1 MYKVKTIILVKA
13 MVDFESQQ
21 LLLNNNGSWFF
32 CSGVHDKFSWFG
44 RLRRLC
50 VKLMGMGFCRVGF
63 CTWVVDG
70 ALMGVL
76 RNLLFYVT
84 IAASPN
90 TLNLMFV
97 GEEKNCIGTHVH
109 ICTNKYINLKSHNLT
124 QIPIYYLIFIKKKKK
139 SYLGKIIHKV
149 GLLCAWST
157 MLCH

>member
-1 MYKVKTIILVKA
+1 
-13 MVDFESQQ
+13 
-21 LLLNNNGSWFF
+21 
-32 CSGVHDKFSWFG
+32 
-44 RLRRLC
+44 
-50 VKLMGMGFCRVGF
+50 MGMGFCRVGF

-124 QIPIYYLIFIKKKKK
+124 QIPIFYSIFIKK
-139 SYLGKIIHKV
+139 INP
-149 GLLCAWST
+149 T
-157 MLCH
+157 